1 MYPIRL
7 YMAGLTLAL
16 LLAFLM
22 TCGIGVLHG
31 IVLVCALLYQ
41 ILDAREDLLELID
54 LEGQVELLR
63 R

>member
-22 TCGIGVLHG
+22 TCGIGVLHR

-41 ILDAREDLLELID
+41 ILDAREDLRELIE

>member
-1 MYPIRL
+1 
-7 YMAGLTLAL
+7 MAGLTLAL

-41 ILDAREDLLELID
+41 ILDAREDLRELIE

-63 R
+63 H